1 MRKMIDSHI
10 HLDFYKDEEITDIL
24 GEMEQMN
31 CAGLISVSFHLESSK
46 RNMAL
51 SKKYSHVYPAF
62 GFHPEQ
68 PLPSDRELADF
79 ISWMEAQVDLLTAIG
94 EVGLP
99 YYLRNEHG
107 PGFQLEGYIEL
118 LEEFIKLAKRWDK
131 PIVLH
136 AVYDDAPLACD
147 LLEKYQVTNAH
158 FHWFKGDKKTIQRM
172 AANGFY
178 ISITPDILY
187 EEEIQEVTK
196 QYPLRQMMVETDGP
210 WRFEGPFSGKMT
222 HPAMIHDAIPAIARL
237 KKTPLPIVYDLLYQ
251 NTIKFYRL

>member
-1 MRKMIDSHI
+1 
-10 HLDFYKDEEITDIL
+10 
-24 GEMEQMN
+24 
-31 CAGLISVSFHLESSK
+31 
-46 RNMAL
+46 
-51 SKKYSHVYPAF
+51 
-62 GFHPEQ
+62 
-68 PLPSDRELADF
+68 
-79 ISWMEAQVDLLTAIG
+79 MEARVDLLTAVG

-147 LLEKYQVTNAH
+147 LLEKHEVTNAH

-187 EEEIQEVTK
+187 EEEIQEVAK